1 MYFFFPKQPY
11 FNYLHQS
18 FTGLLAFN
26 TIILYFYHL
35 KRVKP
40 LSEIKK
46 IIKGCLAGDRR
57 DQELLYRRHAS
68 KLYAVCLQYSG
79 NDEEA
84 RDILQEGFIKI
95 FENLNNYKHEGSF
108 EGWMRR
114 ITVNTALEKYRSKH
128 NLYRVDDIDQI
139 QEPDA
144 EPDNQDYAGL
154 EASDLLDIIRELPPK
169 YRVVFNL
176 YAIEGYSHKEISK
189 MVNISEGTSKSN
201 LSRARVILQR
211 RVGSYTGI
219 KKRVANG

>member
-1 MYFFFPKQPY
+1 M
-11 FNYLHQS
+11 
-18 FTGLLAFN
+18 T
-26 TIILYFYHL
+26 
-35 KRVKP
+35 
-40 LSEIKK
+40 EIKN
-46 IIKGCLAGDRR
+46 IIKGCLNGDRR
-57 DQELLYRRHAS
+57 DQELLYRRHAA

-95 FENLNNYKHEGSF
+95 FENLVHYKHEGSF

-114 ITVNTALEKYRSKH
+114 IVVNTALEKYRNRH
-128 NLYRVDDIDQI
+128 NLYRVDDIDTIPEQ
-139 QEPDA
+139 DA
-144 EPDNQDYAGL
+144 EPDNMDYSGL
-154 EASDLLDIIRELPPK
+154 GVSDLLDIIRELPPK
-169 YRVVFNL
+169 YRMVFNL

-219 KKRVANG
+219 RKRIING

>member
-1 MYFFFPKQPY
+1 LP
-11 FNYLHQS
+11 
-18 FTGLLAFN
+18 
-26 TIILYFYHL
+26 
-35 KRVKP
+35 
-40 LSEIKK
+40 EIKR

-57 DQELLYRRHAS
+57 DQELLYRRHSA

-95 FENLNNYKHEGSF
+95 FENLSHYKHEGSF

-114 ITVNTALEKYRSKH
+114 ITVNTALEKYRTRHS
-128 NLYRVDDIDQI
+128 LYRVDDIDMI
-139 QEPDA
+139 PEPDA

-154 EASDLLDIIRELPPK
+154 EANDLLDIIRELPPK
-169 YRVVFNL
+169 YRMVFNL

-201 LSRARVILQR
+201 LSRARAILQR

-219 KKRVANG
+219 KKRILNG